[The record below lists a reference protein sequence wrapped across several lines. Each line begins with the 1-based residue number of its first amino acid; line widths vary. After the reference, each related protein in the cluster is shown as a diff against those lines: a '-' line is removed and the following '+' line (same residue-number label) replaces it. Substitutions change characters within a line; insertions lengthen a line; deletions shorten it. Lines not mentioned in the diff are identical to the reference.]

1 MTTETPIKFSVL
13 MSLYAAEQPEYLRQS
28 LQSLAKQTRPADEI
42 ILVYD
47 GAVGAELEAAATAF
61 QATLPLKIFRL
72 PENAGLGRALA
83 AGATQCAHEW
93 IFRMDTDDIA
103 APDRFAKQCAY
114 LAAHPDT
121 DVLGGQIAEFDR
133 QPENQIPSRRSV
145 PLSHKEIARRAR
157 TRNPINHM
165 TAAIRTAALTAAGGY
180 RHAPLYEDY
189 DLWVR
194 MLLNGSRFANLP
206 DTLVYARAGA
216 AMYRRRG
223 GWQYARTEAA
233 MQYLFY
239 RRGFLT
245 LPQLARNLALRLPL
259 RLLPPSFRALIY
271 QTLLRNRQ
279 PENPARHN

>member
-83 AGATQCAHEW
+83 AGATQCTHEW

-145 PLSHKEIARRAR
+145 PLSHNEIARRAR

-165 TAAIRTAALTAAGGY
+165 TAAIRTAALAAAGGY

-259 RLLPPSFRALIY
+259 RLLPSSFRALIY

-279 PENPARHN
+279 PENPFRHN